1 MGLDFMEMAAGCAA
15 WGVNVAYP
23 MDAREFLE
31 VENTNKTRCELS
43 HSVYPITPRN
53 MQCLM
58 FETRFSTYVKSS
70 L

>member
-1 MGLDFMEMAAGCAA
+1 MAF
-15 WGVNVAYP
+15 P

-31 VENTNKTRCELS
+31 VENTKETLCELS

-58 FETRFSTYVKSS
+58 FETRYKIFY
-70 L
+70 